1 MRMESAGKSLSMH
14 SGELKDA
21 PLVVLNTFQ
30 EEGEKVY
37 KAIKV
42 TCDQDFSLLCVS
54 GLDWN
59 RELSPWQSPSLSDD
73 ETPFSGGA
81 DEYLDSLTG
90 RIIPDAIEKV
100 GIDPAYISL
109 AGYSLAGLFAVYSL
123 YRTDMFSRVASA
135 SGSFWFPG
143 FVDLVREREPLHMPD
158 RIYFSL
164 GDKEARTRNQ
174 ILSTVEVG
182 TRTVFGT
189 FIEKGTDAVF
199 EMNPGNHFRNP
210 AERMARGI
218 SWMLD

>member
-1 MRMESAGKSLSMH
+1 M
-14 SGELKDA
+14 
-21 PLVVLNTFQ
+21 
-30 EEGEKVY
+30 
-37 KAIKV
+37 
-42 TCDQDFSLLCVS
+42 
-54 GLDWN
+54 
-59 RELSPWQSPSLSDD
+59 
-73 ETPFSGGA
+73 
-81 DEYLDSLTG
+81 
-90 RIIPDAIEKV
+90 
-100 GIDPAYISL
+100 
-109 AGYSLAGLFAVYSL
+109 YSL
-123 YRTDMFSRVASA
+123 YRTDVFSRVASA

-143 FVDLVREREPLHMPD
+143 FVDLVREREPSHMPD